1 VLFSPFNLH
10 IMRHYLFLFLIAAS
24 ALSLPGCKSKV
35 SNEDI
40 ANLPRQSYNR
50 GGVSFSLAKVDGFKE
65 LAPDSVGWSG
75 FMQQTEENGQVTYLF
90 LKGHDIQL
98 GSPQVRVEYIAK
110 SLPNCKTAAEMH
122 TWLKSVFINPER
134 QGRLVESPG
143 LTTLDGQEVEV
154 LEIYTPNVSV
164 SDTVNRSEKRMAW
177 AYVEDGDR
185 WVGFN
190 FSAIDSAEYFRGLDL
205 FRKVVR
211 SFKNE

>member
-1 VLFSPFNLH
+1 
-10 IMRHYLFLFLIAAS
+10 MRNYVFLLLIAVS

-40 ANLPRQSYNR
+40 INLPRQSYNR
-50 GGVSFSLAKVDGFKE
+50 GGVSFSLAKVDEFKE

-75 FMQQTEENGQVTYLF
+75 YMQPTEENGQLTYLF

-98 GSPQVRVEYIAK
+98 GSPHVRVEYIAK
-110 SLPNCKTAAEMH
+110 SLPNCNTVEELQ
-122 TWLKSVFINPER
+122 TWLKGIFLTPER
-134 QGRLVESPG
+134 QGRLVESPS

-154 LEIYTPNVSV
+154 LEIYTPNVNVSDSV
-164 SDTVNRSEKRMAW
+164 SRAEKRMAW

-185 WVGFN
+185 WVAFN
-190 FSAIDSAEYFRGLDL
+190 FSSIDSSEYFRGLDL

>member
-1 VLFSPFNLH
+1 
-10 IMRHYLFLFLIAAS
+10 MRHYVFALLIAAS
-24 ALSLPGCKSKV
+24 ALQLPGCTPKV
-35 SNEDI
+35 SNADI
-40 ANLPRQSYNR
+40 EGLPRQSYNR
-50 GGVSFSLAKVDGFKE
+50 GGVSFSLAKVDEFKE

-75 FMQQTEENGQVTYLF
+75 FMQQTEENGQLTYLF

-98 GSPQVRVEYIAK
+98 GSPHVRVEYIAK
-110 SLPNCKTAAEMH
+110 SLPNCNTVEEMQ
-122 TWLKSVFINPER
+122 TWLKGIFVTPER
-134 QGRLVESPG
+134 QGKLVESPS

-154 LEIYTPNVSV
+154 LEIYTPSVSV
-164 SDTVNRSEKRMAW
+164 SDTVARAEKRMAW

-185 WVGFN
+185 WVAFN